1 MSERAATKTRSGNG
15 GTITPGRN
23 VVAVASGKGGVGKT
37 FFAITLTHAIAR
49 AGQRSLLFDG
59 DLGLANVDVHLGL
72 NPVKNDLGRVLTG
85 KLPLSGAV
93 QAVESAGFSVIAGRS
108 GSAALSALAPAQIS
122 GLGRALLTLAP
133 NYDRVVLDM
142 GAGLDRTVRTLT
154 AHAMTNLVIINE
166 DPTALTDAYAFIKLT
181 KQQRPN
187 ADLRVVVNL
196 ASSQRDGE
204 RAFGALRRACES
216 FLGIQIPLLGVVRRD
231 TLVTESIRRQAPLL
245 VRHPNSAAAEDIEA
259 IAQKLMEPR

>member
-1 MSERAATKTRSGNG
+1 MSEHTATRPRA
-15 GTITPGRN
+15 GTGVTPGRN
-23 VVAVASGKGGVGKT
+23 VIAVASGKGGVGKT

-49 AGQRSLLFDG
+49 AGRRSLLFDG

-72 NPVKNDLGRVLTG
+72 NPVNDLSRVLTG
-85 KLPLSGAV
+85 KMPLSGAV
-93 QAVESAGFSVIAGRS
+93 QTVDSAGFAVIAGRS
-108 GSAALSALAPAQIS
+108 GSAALSSLAPAQIS
-122 GLGRALLTLAP
+122 GLGRAILSLAP
-133 NYDRVVLDM
+133 SYDRVVLDM

-154 AHAMTNLVIINE
+154 AHALTNLVIINE

-216 FLGIQIPLLGVVRRD
+216 FLGLQIPLLGVVRRD
-231 TLVTESIRRQAPLL
+231 NLVTEAIRRQAPLL
-245 VRHPNSAAAEDIEA
+245 VRHPNSAAAADIEA
-259 IAQKLMEPR
+259 IAEKLMEPR

>member
-1 MSERAATKTRSGNG
+1 MSEHTATRPRA
-15 GTITPGRN
+15 GTGVTPGRN
-23 VVAVASGKGGVGKT
+23 VIAVASGKGGVGKT

-49 AGQRSLLFDG
+49 AGRRSLLFDG

-72 NPVKNDLGRVLTG
+72 NPVNDLSRVLTG
-85 KLPLSGAV
+85 KLALSGAV
-93 QAVESAGFSVIAGRS
+93 QTVDSAGFSVIAGRS
-108 GSAALSALAPAQIS
+108 GSAALSSLAPAQIS
-122 GLGRALLTLAP
+122 GLGRAILSLAP
-133 NYDRVVLDM
+133 SYDRVVLDM

-154 AHAMTNLVIINE
+154 AHALTNLVIINE

-216 FLGIQIPLLGVVRRD
+216 FLGLQIPLLGVVRRD
-231 TLVTESIRRQAPLL
+231 NLVTEAIRRQAPLL
-245 VRHPNSAAAEDIEA
+245 VRHPNSAAAADIEA
-259 IAQKLMEPR
+259 IAEKLMEPR

>member
-1 MSERAATKTRSGNG
+1 MSERTATRPRAGHSV
-15 GTITPGRN
+15 TPGRN
-23 VVAVASGKGGVGKT
+23 VIAVASGKGGVGKT
-37 FFAITLTHAIAR
+37 FFAITLTHALAR
-49 AGQRSLLFDG
+49 AGQRGLLFDG

-72 NPVKNDLGRVLTG
+72 NPENDLSRVLTG

-93 QAVESAGFSVIAGRS
+93 QTVDSAGFAVIAGRS
-108 GSAALSALAPAQIS
+108 GSAALSTLAPAQIGS
-122 GLGRALLTLAP
+122 LGRAILTLAP
-133 NYDRVVLDM
+133 SYDHVVLDM

-154 AHAMTNLVIINE
+154 AHALTNLIVINE
-166 DPTALTDAYAFIKLT
+166 DPAALTDAYAFIKLT

-216 FLGIQIPLLGVVRRD
+216 FLGLQIPLLGVVRRD
-231 TLVTESIRRQAPLL
+231 SLVTEAIRRQAPLL
-245 VRHPNSAAAEDIEA
+245 MRHPNSAAAADVEA
-259 IAQKLMEPR
+259 IAHKLMEQR